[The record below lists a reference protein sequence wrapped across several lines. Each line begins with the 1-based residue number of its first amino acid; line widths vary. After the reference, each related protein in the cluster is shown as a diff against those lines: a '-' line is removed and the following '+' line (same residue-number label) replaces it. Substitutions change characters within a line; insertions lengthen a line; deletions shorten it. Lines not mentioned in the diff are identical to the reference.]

1 MANNKQETRS
11 YTAEI
16 RAASESEFALEGTA
30 VKYGALADLGKFRE
44 VVAPGAFKR
53 TLSNGSDVKC
63 LLQHDGGRVLGR
75 TSNKTLTLRDT
86 SAGLQFRCQLDPA
99 NPEHRSAYAMCARGD
114 MNECSFGFQT
124 DMEDSDD
131 WAEATD
137 DRGQRY
143 IKRTLRNVNLFEI
156 SVVSFPAYKQ
166 GTSAQARTE
175 GELDWR
181 TVTRAKLAELD
192 AQMDEVNRRICARI
206 AREIEGK

>member
-16 RAASESEFALEGTA
+16 RATSEAEFALEGTA
-30 VKYGALADLGKFRE
+30 VKYGAVADLGKFRE

-53 TLSNGSDVKC
+53 TLTSGSDVKC

-75 TSNKTLTLRDT
+75 TANKTLTLRDT
-86 SAGLQFRCQLDPA
+86 SDGLQFRCQLDPN
-99 NPEHRSAYAMCARGD
+99 NPEHRSAYAMCQRGD
-114 MNECSFGFQT
+114 MNECSFGFMP
-124 DMEDSDD
+124 DEDGDD

-137 DRGQRY
+137 ERGKSY
-143 IKRTLRNVNLFEI
+143 IKRTLRSVKLYEI

-206 AREIEGK
+206 AREMEGK